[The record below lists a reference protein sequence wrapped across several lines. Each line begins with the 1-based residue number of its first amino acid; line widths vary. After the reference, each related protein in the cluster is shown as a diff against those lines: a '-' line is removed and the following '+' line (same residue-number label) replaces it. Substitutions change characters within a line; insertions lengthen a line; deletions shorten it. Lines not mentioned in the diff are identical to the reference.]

1 MVKTEYKRYLFSYR
15 TAVVIIAAMALTA
28 LDYYFSFLEYMDF
41 VHEYSS
47 GAPDINMAA
56 MKEVISSF
64 NGFRYFF
71 SFYQM
76 SDEFCIFCIF
86 IFIWTGVF
94 VSSEA
99 ARQKETGLG
108 NYLVTR
114 CGYSAYIK
122 YINRAQSL
130 YLMTVISIIFILQ
143 LAAGF
148 IAGGANTL
156 WYKNGET
163 VYHLAENILIIIGS
177 YIIFA
182 FYCICIN
189 IIVSSCTAFI
199 RSKYLIQAMPVLLF
213 AFIPL
218 MAGSVMANV
227 AGWPQMVID
236 LINPFM
242 YLSSLS
248 SIIQTA
254 SYVVVR
260 VISMLL
266 FLSGAL
272 IFSYCSRKKME
283 KNYL

>member
-76 SDEFCIFCIF
+76 SDEFCIFCIL

-163 VYHLAENILIIIGS
+163 VYHLAEKYFDHNWQLYYICILLYLYQYHS
-177 YIIFA
+177 IFL
-182 FYCICIN
+182 YCIYSQQISDTGHAC
-189 IIVSSCTAFI
+189 
-199 RSKYLIQAMPVLLF
+199 
-213 AFIPL
+213 
-218 MAGSVMANV
+218 
-227 AGWPQMVID
+227 
-236 LINPFM
+236 
-242 YLSSLS
+242 SSLC
-248 SIIQTA
+248 IYPA
-254 SYVVVR
+254 HGR
-260 VISMLL
+260 ISHGECGRMAAN
-266 FLSGAL
+266 GH
-272 IFSYCSRKKME
+272 
-283 KNYL
+283 